1 MVTDIFNLDYK
12 YLLEEFGEEKIK
24 KRYETIYCYLED
36 YINRHGLNEDVIIS
50 EGLLNQ
56 MILDYFV
63 DIYRLKEFHD
73 INKINSTKIHA
84 YSAYWL
90 LRRKP
95 IQIIRPE
102 RVTPEYVFVNERFV
116 CGYLMR
122 FLTELDYHVAILKE
136 RKQQYVEFIDNL
148 MYFYQYRV
156 NTPQMLETM
165 LMSFQAG
172 RSIQFSVDYQNQ

>member
-1 MVTDIFNLDYK
+1 MVTNIFNLDYR
-12 YLLEEFGEEKIK
+12 YLLDQFGAKKIEQ
-24 KRYETIYCYLED
+24 RYTTIYGYLED
-36 YINRHGLNEDVIIS
+36 YINRHDLKGKVIIS

-73 INKINSTKIHA
+73 INKINKTKIHA

-90 LRRKP
+90 LKRKP
-95 IQIIRPE
+95 LQLVDATE
-102 RVTPEYVFVNERFV
+102 NESKLLFVNERFV

-122 FLTELDYHVAILKE
+122 FLTETDYDVAIIKE
-136 RKQQYVEFIDNL
+136 KKQEYIEFVDNL
-148 MYFYQYRV
+148 MYFCQYRV

-165 LMSFQAG
+165 LCSFQAG
-172 RSIQFSVDYQNQ
+172 RSLQFSVDYQNQ

>member
-102 RVTPEYVFVNERFV
+102 KVSPEYVFVNERFV

-148 MYFYQYRV
+148 MYFCQYRV